1 LRSLEPLRFLHGEQ
15 TFYLQTI
22 ASRDARHL
30 YSFVQAEGTREE
42 CAKYWVT
49 ITIASFN
56 PGHSAQV
63 CQTLRPTPLDLH
75 CYDDLLSIGD
85 AVVLT
90 ERTVISM
97 LTYDEERK
105 RYQFKVEVEVREENG
120 EEMKNERL

>member
-1 LRSLEPLRFLHGEQ
+1 
-15 TFYLQTI
+15 
-22 ASRDARHL
+22 
-30 YSFVQAEGTREE
+30 
-42 CAKYWVT
+42 
-49 ITIASFN
+49 
-56 PGHSAQV
+56 
-63 CQTLRPTPLDLH
+63 
-75 CYDDLLSIGD
+75 LLSIGD

>member
-1 LRSLEPLRFLHGEQ
+1 MSPNTFPPSSLSSLRSLEPLRFLHGEQ

-30 YSFVQAEGTREE
+30 YSFVQAEGTRAE

-105 RYQFKVEVEVREENG
+105 R
-120 EEMKNERL
+120 